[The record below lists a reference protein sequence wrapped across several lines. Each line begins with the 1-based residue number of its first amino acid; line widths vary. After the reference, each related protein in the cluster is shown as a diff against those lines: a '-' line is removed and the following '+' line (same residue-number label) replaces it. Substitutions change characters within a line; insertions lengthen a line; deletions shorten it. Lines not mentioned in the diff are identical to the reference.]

1 MTLLLDTHAAIWLA
15 AKEPMKAAALTAID
29 QTRLTD
35 RVLLS
40 AISVWEISHLLAKQR
55 IVLNQPLGTWVR
67 QFVTAKGFDAVSFT
81 VTMAIEASNLPSR
94 ELKDPADRFLVAT
107 ARHLDVPLV
116 TRDKQILK
124 FAEAGHVQ
132 VIAC

>member
-1 MTLLLDTHAAIWLA
+1 MAD
-15 AKEPMKAAALTAID
+15 KALSLTGSRQRPRTAALSAID

-55 IVLNQPLGTWVR
+55 IVLDQPLGTWVR

-81 VTMAIEASNLPSR
+81 VPMAIEASSLPSR

-116 TRDKQILK
+116 TRDKRILK